1 MTTQPI
7 VFEDT
12 TLYPVFDPVFDFLLT
27 NREVAKGFGTSI
39 QNIIV
44 AKNRNSDEL
53 IEGKHYLRLGTQTN
67 GGVQKV
73 IHLTKIKSRG
83 DYYFLLLILKLFSGC
98 HSHKTLK
105 SIPHMANFI

>member
-53 IEGKHYLRLGTQTN
+53 IEGKHYLRLDTQTN
-67 GGVQKV
+67 GGVQKGTLFKHIALV
-73 IHLTKIKSRG
+73 AGRAIPTITNLKFGLEPADRIKNF
-83 DYYFLLLILKLFSGC
+83 YYK
-98 HSHKTLK
+98 
-105 SIPHMANFI
+105 

>member
-44 AKNRNSDEL
+44 AKKGTPTNS
-53 IEGKHYLRLGTQTN
+53 
-67 GGVQKV
+67 
-73 IHLTKIKSRG
+73 
-83 DYYFLLLILKLFSGC
+83 
-98 HSHKTLK
+98 
-105 SIPHMANFI
+105 